1 LSGIV
6 GIFRRN
12 NAPVERAVLQSLT
25 EYLSY
30 RGPEAQSVWSDGCAG
45 FGHTMLRT
53 SCEADA
59 EIQPASLQDRV
70 WITADVRL
78 DSRAELIR
86 DLDQAG
92 CHLARLASDPEL
104 ILHAYQCWG
113 ENCVDHLRGD
123 FAFAIWDA
131 RNRQVFCA
139 RDHFGNKPFYYV
151 VNESLFLFSNTLNC
165 LRIHPEVSEELNE
178 AAIGDF
184 LLFGL
189 NCDVATTTFR
199 DIQRLPPAH
208 SLVISA
214 DAFRMRRYWS
224 PPIDGCIRY
233 KHPEEYVER
242 FREILKESVADR
254 LRTSPVGIYLSGGL
268 DSGSIAAM
276 AREISTSSRGSKDL
290 RAYTMIYESLFRD
303 EEIVFARE
311 TADRAQIPIQYLPA
325 DKFQPFDRWEES
337 QALLPEPVETPFV
350 FDIFETFRAIGS
362 DCRVVLSGNGADNLM
377 DFQMWPHAKDLF
389 RKHEWPT
396 LASELIRFLWVRPFP
411 WRGLVQRARK
421 MARSNDAQA
430 GLPNWIAADF
440 AKRMD
445 LAERWKRFPFLG
457 SLVHPVLPRGHASM
471 FLPQWTHLL
480 ENGDPGVTHSPVE
493 IRFPFL
499 DLRMVDYLLALPPF
513 PWFFKKRLL
522 RQAMAGMLPKSTLT
536 RPKTPLPI
544 HPVAEALK
552 SQSSTWVRK
561 ADLCPEMRRYVVTA
575 EALPVGQAKNP
586 EQAYVMIRP
595 LCLNFWLQ
603 SLKRVRYNLS
613 MEVPNA

>member
-1 LSGIV
+1 
-6 GIFRRN
+6 
-12 NAPVERAVLQSLT
+12 
-25 EYLSY
+25 
-30 RGPEAQSVWSDGCAG
+30 
-45 FGHTMLRT
+45 MLRT
-53 SCEADA
+53 SREADA
-59 EIQPASLQDRV
+59 EIQPLSLQDSL

-78 DSRAELIR
+78 DRRAELIR
-86 DLDQAG
+86 ELEQAG
-92 CHLARLASDPEL
+92 CDIASPSSDPEL

-113 ENCVDHLRGD
+113 ENCVGHLRGD
-123 FAFAIWDA
+123 FAFAIRDA

-139 RDHFGNKPFYYV
+139 RDHFGIKPFYYV
-151 VNESLFLFSNTLNC
+151 VNERVFLFSNTLNC

-199 DIQRLPPAH
+199 DIQRLPPGH

-214 DAFRMRRYWS
+214 DAFRMHRYWS

-233 KHPEEYVER
+233 KHPEEYVEH

-268 DSGSIAAM
+268 DSGSIAAT
-276 AREISTSSRGSKDL
+276 ARELSTASRGAKDL

-303 EEIVFARE
+303 EEIAFARG
-311 TADRAQIPIQYLPA
+311 TADHAQIPIRYLPA
-325 DKFQPFDRWEES
+325 DKFQLFARWEES
-337 QALLPEPVETPFV
+337 QALLHEPVETPFV
-350 FDIFETFRAIGS
+350 FDIFETFRMIGS
-362 DCRVVLSGNGADNLM
+362 DCRVVLSGHGPDNLM
-377 DFQMWPHAKDLF
+377 DFQMWPYAKNLF
-389 RKHEWPT
+389 RKHEWST
-396 LASELIRFLWVRPFP
+396 LAGELLRFLWVRPFP

-421 MARSNDAQA
+421 LARSNDPQA
-430 GLPNWIAADF
+430 ELPNWIAADF

-445 LAERWKRFPFLG
+445 LGERRKKFPFLG
-457 SLVHPVLPRGHASM
+457 PQVHPVLPRGHASM
-471 FLPQWTHLL
+471 FLPQWTQLL
-480 ENGDPGVTHSPVE
+480 ENSDPGVTHSPVE
-493 IRFPFL
+493 IRYPFL

-522 RQAMAGMLPKSTLT
+522 RQAMAGRLPKRTLT
-536 RPKTPLPI
+536 RAKTPLPI

-552 SQSSTWVRK
+552 TPGSAWLRK
-561 ADLCPEMRRYVVTA
+561 ADLCPEIRRYVITS
-575 EALPVGQAKNP
+575 EALPVCQARNP
-586 EQAYVMIRP
+586 EHAYVMIRP

-603 SLKRVRYNLS
+603 SLKRVRYNLN